1 MDTTSYVSLSVFYG
15 LTIIIGSALN
25 FVILIRIIS
34 KKSFRIRR
42 ANLFLASLCL
52 SDMFTCAYSITY
64 HLVHLHPAIYSSY
77 LSTTYCRV
85 TQYLVYALAFI
96 STLSL
101 TAVCIDRYLAI
112 TKPFFYA
119 SSKMVTLC
127 YVMLLLPWLH
137 SFVTSIPVLVL
148 PVVSITNY
156 TGFPCGFVSTWEAQ
170 QIYMVLVPMN
180 ILLPFICIV
189 FSCIVVFNVARKQL
203 HSIKALTPSALN
215 QTTKETVSMTESYIS
230 DSVDIVRS
238 QTNEER
244 DRANR
249 KNVAKRFNKG
259 NFREETRIAF
269 ATLAVVIGV
278 LFAWMPYLV
287 TRLLYLIG
295 IELHDSLH
303 LFGTAFTL
311 ANSAW
316 NPFLLLAV
324 RRDLRKSVLSLFRKS
339 QI

>member
-1 MDTTSYVSLSVFYG
+1 MDTISYVSLSVFYG
-15 LTIIIGSALN
+15 LTIIIGCVLN
-25 FVILIRIIS
+25 FVILIRIMS
-34 KKSFRIRR
+34 KKSFRIKH
-42 ANLFLASLCL
+42 ANLFLVSLCL

-85 TQYLVYALAFI
+85 TQYFVYALAFV

-101 TAVCIDRYLAI
+101 TAVCIERYLAI

-119 SSKMVTLC
+119 SSKMATLC
-127 YVMLLLPWLH
+127 YIMLLLPWIH

-189 FSCIVVFNVARKQL
+189 FSCIAVFNVARKQL

-215 QTTKETVSMTESYIS
+215 QTTKEAMAESHTS
-230 DSVDIVRS
+230 DSVDIVRLK
-238 QTNEER
+238 TNAER

-249 KNVAKRFNKG
+249 KNVTKRFDKG

-269 ATLAVVIGV
+269 ATLAVAIGV

-295 IELHDSLH
+295 IELDDSLH

-316 NPFLLLAV
+316 NPILLLAV
-324 RRDLRKSVLSLFRKS
+324 RKDLRKSVLSLFRKS